1 MEIIAYT
8 LVGCTHC
15 NTLKELF
22 QRANVSYDE
31 VMVNKDI
38 TMTEFRD
45 LYSHITLFPFVVIDN
60 EEVGGLVETA
70 KLFLANGLGN
80 PPRKK

>member
-1 MEIIAYT
+1 
-8 LVGCTHC
+8 
-15 NTLKELF
+15 
-22 QRANVSYDE
+22 
-31 VMVNKDI
+31 MVNKDI

-70 KLFLANGLGN
+70 KLFLENGLVN